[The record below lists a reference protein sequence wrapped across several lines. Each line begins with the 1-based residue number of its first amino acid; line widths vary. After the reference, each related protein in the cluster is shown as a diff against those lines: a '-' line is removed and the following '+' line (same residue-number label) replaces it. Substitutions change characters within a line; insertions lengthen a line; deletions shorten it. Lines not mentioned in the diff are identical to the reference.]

1 MGRICEHE
9 QQSMPARRGFLI
21 GLDGTWW
28 GVSLSAERAA
38 RNESIFRD
46 ANERVEQRLG
56 ELTLEEGRSPFLCEC
71 EDLRCREMVRLTRE
85 EYESVRSQP
94 NRFVIKH
101 GHPFEEA
108 QLVGNGD
115 GYQVIE
121 KLGRAGE
128 VAAELDPRSSE
139 P

>member
-1 MGRICEHE
+1 M
-9 QQSMPARRGFLI
+9 ARTFKPTYRDRKGK
-21 GLDGTWW
+21 
-28 GVSLSAERAA
+28 A
-38 RNESIFRD
+38 REASKWYVEIRD

-94 NRFVIKH
+94 SRFVIKP
-101 GHPFEEA
+101 GHPFEA
-108 QLVGNGD
+108 AHVIGNGD

-121 KLGRAGE
+121 KIGRAGE
-128 VAAELDPRSSE
+128 VAAELDPRSDE
-139 P
+139 R